1 MSQLHGGCDAFPDA
15 SGDRCEGPVW
25 CCWCAAKCAIKCAV
39 LLCTDSRPRPRQHW
53 GFGRFPSPTT
63 RPPRVDVRGRV
74 RVVGLGAA
82 GISEL
87 AGAGP
92 ATAKEHRTKA
102 RIKKQK
108 PESQRQNFKVKNVN
122 GKRHVRVR
130 EAGNGC
136 EADAFVA
143 GMKRMTRNMSIW
155 GPGRWRWDGGK
166 GRCTR
171 TRRGCSRAAGRRRA
185 R

>member
-1 MSQLHGGCDAFPDA
+1 MSQLHRGDDPCPGAG
-15 SGDRCEGPVW
+15 GDRCEGHVW
-25 CCWCAAKCAIKCAV
+25 CCWCAAKCSIKCSL
-39 LLCTDSRPRPRQHW
+39 LLCTGSRPRPRQHW
-53 GFGRFPSPTT
+53 GFARFPSPTT

-82 GISEL
+82 GIHVL

-92 ATAKEHRTKA
+92 AKPANIGCKTA

-122 GKRHVRVR
+122 DKRHVSGVR

-143 GMKRMTRNMSIW
+143 GMKRTTRNMSIW
-155 GPGRWRWDGGK
+155 DGWRVGVHELGGVLSWS
-166 GRCTR
+166 
-171 TRRGCSRAAGRRRA
+171 GC
-185 R
+185 